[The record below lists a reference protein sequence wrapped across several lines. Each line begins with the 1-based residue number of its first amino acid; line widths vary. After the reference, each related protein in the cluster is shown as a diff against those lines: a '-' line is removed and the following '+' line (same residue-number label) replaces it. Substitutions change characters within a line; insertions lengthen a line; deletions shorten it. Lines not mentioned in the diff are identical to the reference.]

1 MTKLEKGC
9 RALYEQAFGVSGAFD
24 DALFA
29 LAMPTCLRVIAQD
42 DKPKSMLF
50 SIPYPIVTQNGVTDA
65 RYLYAVATDPACR
78 GQGLATKLLR
88 EVIAEGLPVFL
99 RPSAPSLFDFYRAV
113 GLSPVSPVKIERGTA
128 LDTGTALSLTRLSP
142 SAYLAARVTYL
153 TPPFAAP
160 TPAFLSLGYLGGGAL
175 EMAGQFVAFYEL
187 RGREV
192 LFKEWLGA
200 THFAPRVAAFL
211 GADTYE
217 LRTPRADGTP
227 FGMAAN
233 CPDNFTFLIALD

>member
-1 MTKLEKGC
+1 MTKLEKAC

-29 LAMPTCLRVIAQD
+29 LTMPACLRAIVEGNA
-42 DKPKSMLF
+42 PKSMLF
-50 SIPYPIVTQNGVTDA
+50 SIPYPIVTENGVTDA

-113 GLSPVSPVKIERGTA
+113 GLSPVSPVQIEHGTA
-128 LDTGTALSLTRLSP
+128 LDTGTALGLTRLSP
-142 SAYLAARVTYL
+142 GAYLAARAAYL
-153 TPPFAAP
+153 TSPFAAP
-160 TPAFLSLGYLGGGAL
+160 TEAFLSLGYLGGGAL
-175 EMAGQFVAFYEL
+175 EMAGQFVAFYEM

-211 GADTYE
+211 GADSYE
-217 LRTPRADGTP
+217 LRTPCADGTP

-233 CPDNFTFLIALD
+233 CPEDLTFLIALD

>member
-1 MTKLEKGC
+1 MSKLERGC

-42 DKPKSMLF
+42 GKPRSMLF
-50 SIPYPIVTQNGVTDA
+50 SIPYDIVTENGITDA
-65 RYLYAVATDPACR
+65 RYMYAVATDPACR

-88 EVIAEGLPVFL
+88 TVIAEGLPVFL

-113 GLSPVSPVKIERGTA
+113 GLVPVSPVKTERGMAGGAGVALPLTA
-128 LDTGTALSLTRLSP
+128 LSP
-142 SAYLAARVTYL
+142 SAYLAARRAYL
-153 TPPFAAP
+153 QPPFAAP
-160 TPAFLSLGYLGGGAL
+160 TEAFLSLGYLGGGAL
-175 EMAGQFVAFYEL
+175 EMAGQFVTFYEL

-217 LRTPRADGTP
+217 LRTPCAEGTP
-227 FGMAAN
+227 FGVAAN
-233 CPDNFTFLIALD
+233 CPENLTFLIALD